1 MLQIRKGIPN
11 TATADMKESVPKQ
24 VNGVHTGAESAEL
37 INKAGLKALYIINGP
52 IGLLQESRLLIKADV
67 AM

>member
-1 MLQIRKGIPN
+1 
-11 TATADMKESVPKQ
+11 MKESVPKR

>member
-1 MLQIRKGIPN
+1 M
-11 TATADMKESVPKQ
+11 PKP
-24 VNGVHTGAESAEL
+24 VNGVLIGAERAEL

-52 IGLLQESRLLIKADV
+52 IGLLQESRLLTKADV